1 MSNDLEISEVGEKK
15 ENRPAFKEQTWA
27 LVFVER
33 ALIEKIKIKTVF
45 FFKKDLNESEQKSL
59 NAACD
64 RLGNVTDTGTL
75 GYILRHHGWLVT
87 NLLNDKQVKAQ
98 RLTNSLKKK
107 VFSVSLNEVFILRET
122 TNAN

>member
-1 MSNDLEISEVGEKK
+1 MSQDLETPEVEPEK
-15 ENRPAFKEQTWA
+15 EVSPTFKKQTWA
-27 LVFVER
+27 LDFVKES
-33 ALIEKIKIKTVF
+33 LIEKTKIKTVF
-45 FFKKDLNESEQKSL
+45 FFKSDLNEAEQKSL

-64 RLGNVTDTGTL
+64 RAGNVTHTGTL